1 MGQTWEHLK
10 ITEMLELIK
19 ILRWIQHNRQKV
31 VKYKLGL
38 IDS

>member
-19 ILRWIQHNRQKV
+19 ILRW
-31 VKYKLGL
+31 
-38 IDS
+38 DSVQQAKGCQI